1 MAKALVAIILC
12 LSFAAPVA
20 AAAPVQ
26 PKAAA
31 QTKPAKP
38 AKPDWSE
45 LTPARQNVLAPLKE
59 GWGSLD
65 TVSRKKWVGVAD
77 RYPKMKPAEQQ
88 RLQTRMKDWAK
99 LTPEQRRVAREKYL
113 ALKKMPPAK
122 REQVK
127 TQWQQ
132 YQQSLA
138 AKSEPGS
145 QEIVTGQEPA
155 SSGTQ
160 Q

>member
-1 MAKALVAIILC
+1 
-12 LSFAAPVA
+12 
-20 AAAPVQ
+20 
-26 PKAAA
+26 
-31 QTKPAKP
+31 
-38 AKPDWSE
+38 
-45 LTPARQNVLAPLKE
+45 
-59 GWGSLD
+59 
-65 TVSRKKWVGVAD
+65 
-77 RYPKMKPAEQQ
+77 
-88 RLQTRMKDWAK
+88 
-99 LTPEQRRVAREKYL
+99 
-113 ALKKMPPAK
+113 MPPAK

-127 TQWQQ
+127 TQWRQ